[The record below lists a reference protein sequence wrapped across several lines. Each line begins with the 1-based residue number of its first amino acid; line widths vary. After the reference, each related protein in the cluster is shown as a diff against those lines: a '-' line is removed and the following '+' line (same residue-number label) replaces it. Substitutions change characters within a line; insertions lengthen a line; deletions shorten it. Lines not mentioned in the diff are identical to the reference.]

1 MSQERN
7 FGVTEAGLGLT
18 VITCLL
24 IALGYWIVQ
33 RLGGSGEA
41 PPVEVRS
48 SQTAE
53 QTDSSPRATP
63 NESAQPR
70 VLVAEEPKSSDS
82 RLPYTAHRPEWLSP
96 QDEPLEL
103 PTQDINGLLS
113 PLSPDESESA
123 SRPAESDPDA
133 ERAWH
138 EPIQV
143 R

>member
-33 RLGGSGEA
+33 RLGGTGQA
-41 PPVEVRS
+41 PPVEVRA

-53 QTDSSPRATP
+53 QASGSPQDAP
-63 NESAQPR
+63 GEKSQPR
-70 VLVAEEPKSSDS
+70 VLVAEEPKSSGS
-82 RLPYTAHRPEWLSP
+82 KLPHTAHRPEWLTP
-96 QDEPLEL
+96 QDEPSDL
-103 PTQDINGLLS
+103 PTSDIDGLLS
-113 PLSPDESESA
+113 PMSPDSTVPAWPS
-123 SRPAESDPDA
+123 AESDSDI
-133 ERAWH
+133 ERMWH